1 MPENFQKEFSYYY
14 LKVKMVK
21 IVGLTLDTE
30 KNLVIFGCEIELTT
44 RKLLTSRYLIYVLYV
59 I

>member
-1 MPENFQKEFSYYY
+1 
-14 LKVKMVK
+14 MVK

-30 KNLVIFGCEIELTT
+30 KIWSFMAVKFDFIIELTT